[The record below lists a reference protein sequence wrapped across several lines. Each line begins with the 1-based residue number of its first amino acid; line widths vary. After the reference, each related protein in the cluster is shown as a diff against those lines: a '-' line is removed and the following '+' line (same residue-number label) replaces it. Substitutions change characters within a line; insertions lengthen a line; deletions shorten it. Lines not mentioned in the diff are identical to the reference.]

1 MCTTSTRP
9 TTRSQTTTT
18 PSSQGSGILYVVA
31 ESVMGLW
38 VWVLVVARGLIDTPS
53 WILYSNLSDLAWSLH
68 THVCVCLRACE
79 CAAMNN
85 IMPDVWC
92 NRCLAI
98 SDNQSVSPRKTSY
111 VGEIDTF
118 LYLTT
123 NLYRPAQR
131 RRRYPRVPCLEQ
143 RPDGQ
148 GRRGDG
154 RRRWPGAPASGSLT
168 CICTVFCRGL
178 PGGSLLHVT
187 SSSSMLVYFG

>member
-1 MCTTSTRP
+1 
-9 TTRSQTTTT
+9 
-18 PSSQGSGILYVVA
+18 
-31 ESVMGLW
+31 MGLW
-38 VWVLVVARGLIDTPS
+38 VWFLVVARGLIDTPS
-53 WILYSNLSDLAWSLH
+53 WILYSNLSGLAWSLH
-68 THVCVCLRACE
+68 THICVCLRACE

-92 NRCLAI
+92 NRCLSI

-111 VGEIDTF
+111 VGEIDAF

-154 RRRWPGAPASGSLT
+154 RRRRPGAPASGSLT
-168 CICTVFCRGL
+168 CICTFFCRGL
-178 PGGSLLHVT
+178 PGGSLLHVLHPARACWCILD
-187 SSSSMLVYFG
+187 SVHFEFRPCAHHLLFFFDFAFSFLNNFYD